1 MEFVGTIH
9 APMEGFINRSRTGVN
24 FAIRPRDTMIVING
38 EDADEADSVAA
49 AAAAGVD
56 AAAAAAAADA
66 VAVVVLAAHLSA

>member
-1 MEFVGTIH
+1 MEFLGTIH

-38 EDADEADSVAA
+38 EDADEARSVVACAA
-49 AAAAGVD
+49 ALD

>member
-38 EDADEADSVAA
+38 EDADEVDSVAA
-49 AAAAGVD
+49 AAAAT
-56 AAAAAAAADA
+56 AAADA
-66 VAVVVLAAHLSA
+66 VAIAVLAAYLSA